1 MIFLSRLDVELV
13 SRQMVK
19 SRNVA
24 QQIIKEGIV
33 FVNGK
38 SVVKCSAEIGET
50 DKIELKGDLP
60 KYVGRGGLKLE
71 KAINEFG
78 IDLTDKVCIDIG
90 ASTGG
95 FTDCMLQN
103 GAGLVYAVDVGRDQL
118 DASLKNNSRVISLEQ
133 TDIREAEGKIPEK
146 ADFIS
151 IDVSF
156 ISLRSVLPFAVN
168 LLKSTGSI
176 TALIKPQFEVGK
188 SGIGKNGIVKNS
200 KLREKAVNEIKEYS
214 SSLGLKAVRIVQ
226 SPITGGDGNI
236 EYLIYL
242 LR

>member
-1 MIFLSRLDVELV
+1 MSRLDTELV
-13 SRQMVK
+13 DRKIIK
-19 SRNVA
+19 SRNAA

-33 FVNGK
+33 FVNDKPITK
-38 SVVKCSAEIGET
+38 SAFLVNEC
-50 DKIELKGDLP
+50 DKIEIKGDMP

-71 KAINEFG
+71 KAVDEFK
-78 IDLTDKVCIDIG
+78 IDLKDKVCIDIG

-103 GAGLVYAVDVGRDQL
+103 SARLVYAVDVGKDQL
-118 DASLKNNSRVISLEQ
+118 DISLRNNRKVISLEQ

-156 ISLRSVLPFAVN
+156 ISLKLVLPFAVD
-168 LLKSTGSI
+168 LLNEQGSI
-176 TALIKPQFEVGK
+176 IALIKPQFEVGK
-188 SGIGKNGIVKNS
+188 SGVGKNGIVKNP
-200 KLREKAVNEIKEYS
+200 KLREKVVNEIKEF
-214 SSLGLKAVRIVQ
+214 SLQSGLKVNGITQ
-226 SPITGGDGNI
+226 SPIAGGNGNI

-242 LR
+242 SR

>member
-1 MIFLSRLDVELV
+1 MFLSRLDVELA

-33 FVNGK
+33 FVNDK
-38 SVVKCSAEIGET
+38 AVVKASADVNET

-60 KYVGRGGLKLE
+60 RYVGRGGLKLE

-103 GAGLVYAVDVGRDQL
+103 GARIVYAVDVGRDQL
-118 DASLKNNSRVISLEQ
+118 DISLKKDSRVISLEQ
-133 TDIREAEGKIPEK
+133 TDIREAKGKIPEK

-156 ISLRSVLPFAVN
+156 ISLRAVLPFAVG
-168 LLKSTGSI
+168 LLKPTGAI
-176 TALIKPQFEVGK
+176 AALIKPQFEVGK
-188 SGIGKNGIVKNS
+188 SGIGKNGIVKNP
-200 KLREKAVNEIKEYS
+200 KLREKAVNEIKECAS
-214 SSLGLKAVRIVQ
+214 ILGLKIAGTVQ
-226 SPITGGDGNI
+226 SPIAGGDGNI

>member
-1 MIFLSRLDVELV
+1 MSRLDVELV
-13 SRQMVK
+13 SRKLVK

-38 SVVKCSAEIGET
+38 ASGKASAEVSEI
-50 DKIELKGDLP
+50 DIIELKGDLP
-60 KYVGRGGLKLE
+60 RYVGRGGLKLD
-71 KAINEFG
+71 KAISEFG
-78 IDLTDKVCIDIG
+78 IDLKEKVCIDIG

-103 GAGLVYAVDVGRDQL
+103 GANLVYAVDVGRDQL
-118 DASLKNNSRVISLEQ
+118 DADLKNDSRVISLEQ
-133 TDIREAEGKIPEK
+133 TDIREAKGKISQK

-156 ISLRSVLPFAVN
+156 ISLRTVLPFALD
-168 LLKSTGSI
+168 LLKPTGSI
-176 TALIKPQFEVGK
+176 AALIKPQFEVGK
-188 SGIGKNGIVKNS
+188 SGLGKNGIVKDP
-200 KLREKAVNEIKEYS
+200 KLREKAVIEIKECAS
-214 SSLGLKAVRIVQ
+214 FLGLKIAGTVQ
-226 SPITGGDGNI
+226 SPIAGGDGNI

>member
-1 MIFLSRLDVELV
+1 MSRLDVELV
-13 SRQMVK
+13 TRQMAK

-38 SVVKCSAEIGET
+38 ASAKASSEVNEN
-50 DKIELKGDLP
+50 DNIELKGDLP

-71 KAINEFG
+71 KAISEFG
-78 IDLTDKVCIDIG
+78 IDLTHKVCIDIG

-103 GAGLVYAVDVGRDQL
+103 GASLVYAVDVGRDQL
-118 DASLKNNSRVISLEQ
+118 DIALKNDSRVISLEQ
-133 TDIREAEGKIPEK
+133 TDIREAKGKIPEK

-156 ISLRSVLPFAVN
+156 ISLKAVLPFAVDLLN
-168 LLKSTGSI
+168 LTGSI
-176 TALIKPQFEVGK
+176 AALIKPQFEVGK
-188 SGIGKNGIVKNS
+188 SGLGKNGIVKDP
-200 KLREKAVNEIKEYS
+200 KLREKAVNEIKEFVS
-214 SSLGLKAVRIVQ
+214 FMGLKIAGTVQ
-226 SPITGGDGNI
+226 SPIAGGDGNI

>member
-1 MIFLSRLDVELV
+1 MSRLDVELV
-13 SRQMVK
+13 NRKMVK

-33 FVNGK
+33 FVNSK
-38 SVVKCSAEIGET
+38 AVVKASIEVNET
-50 DKIELKGDLP
+50 DEIEIKGNLP

-71 KAINEFG
+71 KAIDEFK
-78 IDLTDKVCIDIG
+78 IDLTDKTCIDIG

-103 GAGLVYAVDVGRDQL
+103 GARLVYAVDVGRDQL
-118 DASLKNNSRVISLEQ
+118 DVTLRKNGRVISLEQ
-133 TDIREAEGKIPEK
+133 TDVREAEGKIPEK

-156 ISLRSVLPFAVN
+156 ISLRSVLPFAVKM
-168 LLKSTGSI
+168 LKACGGI
-176 TALIKPQFEVGK
+176 AALIKPQFEVGK
-188 SGIGKNGIVKNS
+188 SGIGKKGIVKNP
-200 KLREKAVNEIKEYS
+200 KLRERSVNEIKEYS
-214 SSLGLKAVRIVQ
+214 LLLGLKIAGIVE

>member
-1 MIFLSRLDVELV
+1 MELV
-13 SRQMVK
+13 SRKTVK
-19 SRNVA
+19 SRNIA

-38 SVVKCSAEIGET
+38 PVAKSSFEVTET
-50 DKIELKGDLP
+50 DRIEIKGALP

-71 KAINEFG
+71 KAIEEFG
-78 IDLTDKVCIDIG
+78 IDIKDKVCIDIG

-95 FTDCMLQN
+95 FTDCMLQR
-103 GAGLVYAVDVGRDQL
+103 GAALVYAVDVGRDQL

-156 ISLRSVLPFAVN
+156 ISLKSVLPFAVKM
-168 LLKSTGSI
+168 LKNRGSVV
-176 TALIKPQFEVGK
+176 ALIKPQFEVGK
-188 SGIGKNGIVKNS
+188 SGVGKKGIVKNP
-200 KLREKAVNEIKEYS
+200 KLREMAVSYIKEYS
-214 SSLGLKAVRIVQ
+214 LLLGLKIAGIVQ
-226 SPITGGDGNI
+226 SPIAGGDGNI

>member
-1 MIFLSRLDVELV
+1 MSRLDVELV
-13 SRQMVK
+13 SRQMAK

-38 SVVKCSAEIGET
+38 AVSKVSAEVSET
-50 DKIELKGDLP
+50 DNIELKGDLP

-78 IDLTDKVCIDIG
+78 IDLTDRICIDIG

-103 GAGLVYAVDVGRDQL
+103 KARLVYAVDVGRDQL
-118 DASLKNNSRVISLEQ
+118 DVSLKRDSRVISLEQ
-133 TDIREAEGKIPEK
+133 TDIREAQEKIPEK

-156 ISLRSVLPFAVN
+156 ISLRTVLPFAVD
-168 LLKSTGSI
+168 LLKPTGSI
-176 TALIKPQFEVGK
+176 AALIKPQFEVGK
-188 SGIGKNGIVKNS
+188 SGLGKKGIVKDP
-200 KLREKAVNEIKEYS
+200 KLREKAVNEIKECVS
-214 SSLGLKAVRIVQ
+214 FMGLKIAGTVR
-226 SPITGGDGNI
+226 SPIAGGDGNI

>member
-1 MIFLSRLDVELV
+1 MVNRSL
-13 SRQMVK
+13 VK

-24 QQIIKEGIV
+24 GQIIKEGIV
-33 FVNGK
+33 FVNDCCAK
-38 SVVKCSAEIGET
+38 KPALLVEEN
-50 DKIELKGDLP
+50 DKIEIKGNFP

-71 KAINEFG
+71 KAV
-78 IDLTDKVCIDIG
+78 DKFNIELNGKICIDVG

-95 FTDCMLQN
+95 FTDCMLQK
-103 GAGLVYAVDVGRDQL
+103 GARLVYAVDVGKNQL
-118 DASLKNNSRVISLEQ
+118 DISLRENEKVVSLEQ
-133 TDIREAEGKIPEK
+133 TDIRTAEEKISEK

-156 ISLRSVLPFAVN
+156 ISLKKVLPFVVS
-168 LLKSTGSI
+168 LLKEQGVVV
-176 TALIKPQFEVGK
+176 ALIKPQFEVGK
-188 SGIGKNGIVKNS
+188 SGLGKNGIVKNP
-200 KLREKAVNEIKEYS
+200 KLREKAVSEIKEF
-214 SSLGLKAVRIVQ
+214 SLQIGLRVNGVIQ

>member
-1 MIFLSRLDVELV
+1 MSRLDVELV
-13 SRQMVK
+13 SRQMAK

-38 SVVKCSAEIGET
+38 AASKVSAEVSET
-50 DKIELKGDLP
+50 DNIELKGDLP

-78 IDLTDKVCIDIG
+78 IDLTDRICIDIG

-103 GAGLVYAVDVGRDQL
+103 KARLVYAVDVGRDQL
-118 DASLKNNSRVISLEQ
+118 DVSLKRDSRVISLEQ
-133 TDIREAEGKIPEK
+133 TDIREAQEKIPEK

-151 IDVSF
+151 IDVPL
-156 ISLRSVLPFAVN
+156 SLSGRFYHLRWICLSQQEVLP
-168 LLKSTGSI
+168 L
-176 TALIKPQFEVGK
+176 
-188 SGIGKNGIVKNS
+188 
-200 KLREKAVNEIKEYS
+200 
-214 SSLGLKAVRIVQ
+214 
-226 SPITGGDGNI
+226 
-236 EYLIYL
+236 
-242 LR
+242 

>member
-1 MIFLSRLDVELV
+1 MSRLDVELV
-13 SRQMVK
+13 SRKLVK

-33 FVNGK
+33 FINGK
-38 SVVKCSAEIGET
+38 ASGKASAEVSEI
-50 DKIELKGDLP
+50 DIIELKGDLP
-60 KYVGRGGLKLE
+60 RYVGRGGLKLD
-71 KAINEFG
+71 KAISEFG
-78 IDLTDKVCIDIG
+78 IDLKEKVCIDIG

-103 GAGLVYAVDVGRDQL
+103 GANLVYAVDVGRDQL
-118 DASLKNNSRVISLEQ
+118 DAALKNDSRVISLEQ
-133 TDIREAEGKIPEK
+133 TDIREAKGKIPQK

-156 ISLRSVLPFAVN
+156 ISLRTVLPFALD
-168 LLKSTGSI
+168 LLKPTGSI
-176 TALIKPQFEVGK
+176 AALIKPQFEVGK
-188 SGIGKNGIVKNS
+188 SGLGKNGIVKDP
-200 KLREKAVNEIKEYS
+200 KLREKAVIEIKECAS
-214 SSLGLKAVRIVQ
+214 FLGLKIAGTVQ
-226 SPITGGDGNI
+226 SPIAGGDGNI